1 MSSLSLLLIEDDLAL
16 QEELKSFMENFFS
29 FIDTTDNAVDAL
41 SLYSKKHYDLILT
54 DIQLPTTDG
63 LSLVKSIKQQN
74 KNQMVI
80 VMSAY
85 KETEYFLRSIE
96 LQIFSFLVKPFSS
109 EELLQTIFKATKILE
124 KSKKEPQSNTKKILS
139 YNVFYD
145 VETRYLYVDDSLVM
159 LTKKEEKLLYLLIKH
174 IDSHVSEEQMQKEI
188 WENENVADSTIR
200 VLIKRLREKLGYED
214 AIINLKGRGYKIIP
228 NI

>member
-1 MSSLSLLLIEDDLAL
+1 
-16 QEELKSFMENFFS
+16 
-29 FIDTTDNAVDAL
+29 
-41 SLYSKKHYDLILT
+41 
-54 DIQLPTTDG
+54 
-63 LSLVKSIKQQN
+63 
-74 KNQMVI
+74 
-80 VMSAY
+80 
-85 KETEYFLRSIE
+85 
-96 LQIFSFLVKPFSS
+96 
-109 EELLQTIFKATKILE
+109 
-124 KSKKEPQSNTKKILS
+124 
-139 YNVFYD
+139 
-145 VETRYLYVDDSLVM
+145 M